1 MTINESFKL
10 VLSRIEP
17 TSGQIEA
24 AEGHLAAIKTRLKTV
39 FTLKDFLKTGSYSRN
54 TFNKNSSDV
63 DVFAVVSRDELR
75 RADNYVTS
83 DTALDRFKQELE
95 GRFWNTKVYRD
106 VHAIVV
112 EFTDCKVDVVPAF
125 FKGVTE
131 QNWPL
136 YSIPNGSSKWM
147 EASPALHNAYIAQQ
161 DKIGAGNGKIRGT
174 ARLLKYWR
182 DSRPISSFHIELLL
196 ASTGICTGVKSYADC
211 VTETLQLLARQECR
225 AVKDPMGV
233 SGYVPAVKSESQRET
248 ILQSVRYSRDKA
260 LDALKADARGD
271 INEARR
277 LWDIVFRGDFPW

>member
-10 VLSRIEP
+10 LLSRIEP
-17 TSGQIEA
+17 TQAQINA
-24 AEGHLAAIKTRLKTV
+24 AEQHLATIKTRLKSV
-39 FTLKDFLKTGSYSRN
+39 FTLKDYLKTGSYSRD
-54 TFNKNSSDV
+54 TFNKDSSDV
-63 DVFAVVSRDELR
+63 DVFAVVSRDDMR
-75 RADNYVTS
+75 WGSGYVTS

-112 EFTDCKVDVVPAF
+112 KFSDCQVDVVPAF

-136 YSIPNGSSKWM
+136 YSIPNGSSGWM
-147 EASPALHNAYIAQQ
+147 EASPALHNAYIAQE
-161 DKIGAGNGKIRGT
+161 DRPAAGKIRGT

-182 DSRPISSFHIELLL
+182 NDRPISSFHIELLL
-196 ASTGICTGVKSYADC
+196 ASTGICKGVKSYANC

-225 AVKDPMGV
+225 GVKDPMGV
-233 SGYVPAVKSESQRET
+233 SGYVSAVKSESQRENV
-248 ILQSVRYSRDKA
+248 LQSVRYSRDKA
-260 LDALKADARGD
+260 LAALAADARGD